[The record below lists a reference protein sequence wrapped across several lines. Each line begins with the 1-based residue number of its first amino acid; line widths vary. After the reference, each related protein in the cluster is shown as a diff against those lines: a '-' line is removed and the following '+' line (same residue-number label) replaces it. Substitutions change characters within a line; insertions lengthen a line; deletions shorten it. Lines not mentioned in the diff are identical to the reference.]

1 MVTIELELSTWAYKC
16 QMMLILVSETQQCF
30 ELYTHEEKLCH
41 LHSAAAA
48 AAAAAACA
56 AD

>member
-1 MVTIELELSTWAYKC
+1 MVTINLELSIWADKF
-16 QMMLILVSETQQCF
+16 QVMLILVSETQQCF

-41 LHSAAAA
+41 LHSTAAAA
-48 AAAAAACA
+48 AAAAAA

>member
-1 MVTIELELSTWAYKC
+1 MGTIELELSIWADKF
-16 QMMLILVSETQQCF
+16 QIMLIVVSETQQCF

-48 AAAAAACA
+48 CA